1 MSSSVFGGL
10 CMALGSLSAN
20 SQGCVPIFW
29 SFGIRCLV
37 LDLAALGWYLVLVLR
52 WRHLGEFLLINVLL
66 GLEFSS
72 GLNSW
77 TRVSHLRAQ
86 AQLLTAALRLY
97 TPHNTEDK
105 TWRLTISSRSLSPQ
119 TLHTSKMWWP
129 YLSFSPAWLSL
140 TSLCLH
146 PLLSGW
152 GATTGGWPTVRG
164 RARAKAK
171 H

>member
-1 MSSSVFGGL
+1 MSSGVFGGL
-10 CMALGSLSAN
+10 CMAFSRLSAN

-37 LDLAALGWYLVLVLR
+37 LELAALGWYLVLVLR
-52 WRHLGEFLLINVLL
+52 WKHLGEFLLINVLL

-86 AQLLTAALRLY
+86 AQLLTATLRLY

-105 TWRLTISSRSLSPQ
+105 TQRLMVKQHST
-119 TLHTSKMWWP
+119 
-129 YLSFSPAWLSL
+129 
-140 TSLCLH
+140 
-146 PLLSGW
+146 
-152 GATTGGWPTVRG
+152 
-164 RARAKAK
+164 AKNTQRDSQSYK
-171 H
+171 EKRRERKGEKRRKTRVDKEESYHICI